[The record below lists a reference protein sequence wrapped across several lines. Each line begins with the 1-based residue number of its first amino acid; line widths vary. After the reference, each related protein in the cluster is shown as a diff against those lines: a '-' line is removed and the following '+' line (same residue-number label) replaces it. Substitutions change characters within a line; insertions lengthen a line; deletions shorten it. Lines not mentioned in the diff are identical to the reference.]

1 MMDYEK
7 KWEKVLI
14 CVGRLREG
22 RMGNLPSSIFLGGNS
37 VFLEIVARPRSFL
50 VNCVFVSLSNR
61 DETRSFQLRQVSE
74 VSE

>member
-1 MMDYEK
+1 
-7 KWEKVLI
+7 
-14 CVGRLREG
+14 
-22 RMGNLPSSIFLGGNS
+22 MGNLPSSIFLGGNS
-37 VFLEIVARPRSFL
+37 FFLEIAARPRSFF